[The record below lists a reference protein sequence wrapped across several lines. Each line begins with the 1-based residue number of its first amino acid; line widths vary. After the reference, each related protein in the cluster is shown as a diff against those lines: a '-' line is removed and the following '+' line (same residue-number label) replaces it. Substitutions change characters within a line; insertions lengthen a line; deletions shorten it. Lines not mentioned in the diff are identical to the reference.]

1 MKAAKN
7 EKLPRVEIGILGGTG
22 FYEIE
27 GIEGIEEVK
36 LETPFGR
43 TSDAFIVGSLEG
55 RRVAFLNRH
64 GRGHKI
70 LPSKINYRANTYG
83 FKMLGVERII
93 SVNSVGSLEDQIKPR
108 DIVFSD
114 QFFDRTHRENSFF
127 GEGIAAHVSFAQP
140 VCPDLSG
147 ALFNTGKMLKL
158 RVHRGG
164 TYICIEGPAFSSRAE
179 SNIYRS
185 WGCSVIGMTSATEAK
200 LCREAELC
208 YSTMNLVCDYDA
220 WHEVEEPV
228 TIEMV
233 LESMEQNT
241 HNAKAII
248 KKAVASLPSQK
259 ESRCDCAQALKN
271 CIVTQPDSIPEE
283 SKEKLRYIIGKYV
296 K

>member
-1 MKAAKN
+1 MKAVKK
-7 EKLPRVEIGILGGTG
+7 ESFPRAEIGILGGTG

-27 GIEGIEEVK
+27 GIRSIEEVK
-36 LETPFGR
+36 FETRFGK
-43 TSDAFIVGSLEG
+43 TSDAFITGSLEG

-70 LPSKINYRANTYG
+70 LPSKINYRANIYG

-93 SVNSVGSLEDQIKPR
+93 SVNSVGSLKEQIKPR

-127 GEGIAAHVSFAQP
+127 GEGIAAHVSLAHP
-140 VCPDLSG
+140 VCPDLS
-147 ALFNTGKMLKL
+147 AVLFKSGEELKL
-158 RVHRGG
+158 RVHQGG
-164 TYICIEGPAFSSRAE
+164 TYICIEGPAFSCKAE

-208 YSTMNLVCDYDA
+208 YATMNLVCDYDV

-228 TIEMV
+228 TIEMI

-241 HNAKAII
+241 QNAKAII
-248 KKAVASLPSQK
+248 KKALSSLPSQK
-259 ESRCDCAQALKN
+259 ESRCDCGQTLKN
-271 CIVTQPDSIPEE
+271 CIVTQPDSIAEK
-283 SKEKLRYIIGKYV
+283 SKEKLRFIIGKYI

>member
-1 MKAAKN
+1 MKAVNK
-7 EKLPRVEIGILGGTG
+7 EKLPRAEIGILGGTG

-27 GIEGIEEVK
+27 GIESIEEVK
-36 LETPFGR
+36 LETPFGK
-43 TSDAFIVGSLEG
+43 TSDAFIIGSLG
-55 RRVAFLNRH
+55 GKRVAFLSRH
-64 GRGHKI
+64 GRSHEL
-70 LPSKINYRANTYG
+70 LPSKINYRANIYG
-83 FKMLGVERII
+83 LKMLGVERII
-93 SVNSVGSLEDQIKPR
+93 SVNSVGSLKEQIKPR

-114 QFFDRTHRENSFF
+114 QFFDRTHRDNSFF
-127 GEGIAAHVSFAQP
+127 GEGIAAHVSFAHP
-140 VCPDLSG
+140 VCADLSG
-147 ALFNTGKMLKL
+147 SLINTGKELKL
-158 RVHRGG
+158 RIHQGG
-164 TYICIEGPAFSSRAE
+164 TYICIEGPAFSTRAE

-185 WGCSVIGMTSATEAK
+185 LDCSVIGMTSATEAK

-208 YSTMNLVCDYDA
+208 YATMNLVCDYDA

-228 TIEMV
+228 TIEMI

-248 KKAVASLPSQK
+248 KKALSSLPSQR

-283 SKEKLRYIIGKYV
+283 TKEKLRYIIGKYI